1 MPLDRIEEGE
11 AFTAFSHDAGPVN
24 QETYLRDSLDS
35 SPRGNGKQS
44 LIGL

>member
-1 MPLDRIEEGE
+1 MCHSIEEGE
-11 AFTAFSHDAGPVN
+11 ASMAFSDAKPVN

-44 LIGL
+44 LIGS